1 MREVILYL
9 TNAVGL
15 YYTECG
21 PGPDR
26 NVHLIDA
33 ATTRDSVI
41 GRTRDAPYQ
50 PSVFAVSPDGKSVLV
65 PRGEWTRDLMLIEN
79 FR

>member
-1 MREVILYL
+1 VRHFS
-9 TNAVGL
+9 TSAVGL

-21 PGPDR
+21 KGPDR

-33 ATTRDSVI
+33 ATKRDSVI
-41 GRTRDAPYQ
+41 GRTRDHPYVG
-50 PSVFAVSPDGKSVLV
+50 SAFAVSPDGKSLLV